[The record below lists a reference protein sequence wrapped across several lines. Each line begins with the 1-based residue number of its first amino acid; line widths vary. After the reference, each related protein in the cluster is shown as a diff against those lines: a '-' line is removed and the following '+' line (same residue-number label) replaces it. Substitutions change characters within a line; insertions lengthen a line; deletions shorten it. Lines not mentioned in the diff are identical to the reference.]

1 MYLGDSNKDSMYTQ
15 LNIHTELQV
24 SCSKQTDFFY
34 SLKEHCA
41 TETFSGIHLKKS
53 DNFQEELR
61 ENHRRQLTL
70 YCLK

>member
-1 MYLGDSNKDSMYTQ
+1 MYLGNSNKDSMYTQ
-15 LNIHTELQV
+15 LIYTQNYRCHALNRQI
-24 SCSKQTDFFY
+24 FY

-61 ENHRRQLTL
+61 ENNRRQLTL